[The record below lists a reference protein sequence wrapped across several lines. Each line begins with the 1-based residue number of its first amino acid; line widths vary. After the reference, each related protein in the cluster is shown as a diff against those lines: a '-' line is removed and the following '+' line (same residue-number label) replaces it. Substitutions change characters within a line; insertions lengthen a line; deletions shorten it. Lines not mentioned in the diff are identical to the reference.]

1 MSSDLQNKMLRWE
14 AKPSEDA
21 WNRIASSLDADEEYV
36 LSQKLSSFVSQ
47 PPRHVWEH
55 IEARL
60 ETRKP
65 GHFITFYQ
73 KHKVAFQYSGAA
85 AALIFAAVLI
95 NLFVSKPS
103 VSNELTQQS
112 KMQNL
117 PHLKDKSSAG
127 KEYFGTSTNDE
138 ADSQA
143 YTDQNSS
150 EFIAGETDNT
160 TTSHSSK
167 DTYRHE
173 KGRSNHALSS
183 WKQAKDSLV
192 NRYFVHT
199 NNRGEAVRFS
209 SKLYDLFECS
219 EEWTDRECAQQIR
232 LWQQKA
238 ATSAIYASA
247 DFTGVLEML
256 KGMQEE

>member
-36 LSQKLSSFVSQ
+36 LSQKLSSFESQ

-60 ETRKP
+60 ETHKP
-65 GHFITFYQ
+65 GRFITFYQ

-117 PHLKDKSSAG
+117 PHLKAKSSAG
-127 KEYFGTSTNDE
+127 KENFGTSTNDD

-143 YTDQNSS
+143 YTTPKRNEHIPSILFNIHYSYYSRDGK
-150 EFIAGETDNT
+150 EF
-160 TTSHSSK
+160 
-167 DTYRHE
+167 
-173 KGRSNHALSS
+173 L
-183 WKQAKDSLV
+183 
-192 NRYFVHT
+192 
-199 NNRGEAVRFS
+199 
-209 SKLYDLFECS
+209 
-219 EEWTDRECAQQIR
+219 
-232 LWQQKA
+232 
-238 ATSAIYASA
+238 
-247 DFTGVLEML
+247 
-256 KGMQEE
+256 